1 MSRQIGRHALSLVA
15 GESSPNEGER
25 VAAVHLRAGRTSRGS
40 SVATGQ
46 ECKATRFLIAAIAS
60 QDFACLSVCGDPLA
74 HQADRR
80 GAVVRSAELFEN
92 GWRSRP
98 VSGREL
104 FE

>member
-1 MSRQIGRHALSLVA
+1 MSRQIGRHALGLVA
-15 GESSPNEGER
+15 GESSPKERER

-40 SVATGQ
+40 SVATWQ
-46 ECKATRFLIAAIAS
+46 EGVAAWLVVAAIPS

-98 VSGREL
+98 VSGRES
-104 FE
+104 FQ